1 LNHVVMALSTYQ
13 KVFDDRK
20 RRVRGLWKRGVR
32 QKSSVFKGTANGTG
46 RANSLPSPRAADPR
60 VPGGSAP
67 PPIHAPRPSRL
78 GSRAILPFQCGFIIF
93 KGPPY
98 SYLLLLNLDLARL
111 GWIGRVTGRGGGSL
125 RSVQMSGGTTQNHV
139 AAAGTAAHR
148 RRLAWIY
155 HDSRLG
161 WDLAGFHK
169 QIKGDGAPQSGN
181 IRYIVISQSLKWQ
194 QHWQQTGNGVATLRS
209 SGLRTTDY
217 GPRDRRNPQQL
228 NASDG
233 VRNFPCPPKTLG
245 QIFSESVDIDSV
257 PPCLG
262 G

>member
-1 LNHVVMALSTYQ
+1 VGD
-13 KVFDDRK
+13 K
-20 RRVRGLWKRGVR
+20 
-32 QKSSVFKGTANGTG
+32 KSSVFKGTANGTG
-46 RANSLPSPRAADPR
+46 SANSLPSPRAADPR

-67 PPIHAPRPSRL
+67 PPIHPPRPSRL

-98 SYLLLLNLDLARL
+98 SYLLLLNLDLVRL